1 MRKIIFY
8 IVISLFFS
16 SCISQK
22 KITKRF
28 GNVNGILSNTLNI
41 EEKKTESKYSTRLL
55 KIFYEEINK
64 YPTKKIST
72 AFFLTDGQIH
82 DLKDKHLDI

>member
-1 MRKIIFY
+1 MLRQINDKYSQFDILEIR
-8 IVISLFFS
+8 ISD
-16 SCISQK
+16 K

-28 GNVNGILSNTLNI
+28 GNINGILSDTLNI
-41 EEKKTESKYSTRLL
+41 EEKKSESKYSTRLL

-72 AFFLTDGQIH
+72 AFFD
-82 DLKDKHLDI
+82 